1 MTTREDATNS
11 KPRAKAQKQGTYT
24 PTLCGYI
31 DVNGRVTVHSDP
43 EVRPLVDAYFHST
56 IESLESTPIANW
68 PHGSAIW
75 QLVTPVFRVHGGT
88 QSIPDDIRRQ
98 WFKDAEES
106 IRGLR
111 NANNTSPYT
120 LAKCREVGGH
130 SWQFRATF
138 TAVPHESASA
148 ITKTLDLA
156 GETGHTSTGDNR
168 NQEPDEMPHCDQDD
182 NSSNQRLLTAV
193 DNLKQVIDSAETA
206 FQAGDGAQFGTLCDE
221 YTKAAKSLAAVL
233 LEERVKRSFIGKID
247 PETGKST
254 ESLADKITHAQ
265 QIRDFLSPWN
275 FGFALNGGRAQIQ
288 GYNNGGPLGNFR
300 LVPYGGKMAVA
311 ETARWETVKKVLLSP
326 TLVEVTEEI
335 YRSPQR

>member
-1 MTTREDATNS
+1 MTTKENATNRQR
-11 KPRAKAQKQGTYT
+11 RAKTQKRGTYA

-31 DVNGRVTVHSDP
+31 DVSGHVTVHSDA
-43 EVRPLVDAYFHST
+43 EVSPLVDAYFHST
-56 IESLESTPIANW
+56 IESLESTPITNW

-75 QLVTPVFRVHGGT
+75 QLVTPVFLVQGGN

-106 IRGLR
+106 VRDLR
-111 NANNTSPYT
+111 NASKASPYF
-120 LAKCREVGGH
+120 LSERREVGGH
-130 SWQFRATF
+130 GWQFRATF
-138 TAVPHESASA
+138 TAVPHESVSA
-148 ITKTLDLA
+148 IPKTLDLV
-156 GETGHTSTGDNR
+156 GETGHTSSGDNR
-168 NQEPDEMPHCDQDD
+168 RLEPDEMTHCNQGE
-182 NSSNQRLLTAV
+182 NSRNQRLLAAAA
-193 DNLKQVIDSAETA
+193 NLKQVIDTAEST
-206 FQAGDGAQFGTLCDE
+206 FHVGDEAQFGTLCDE
-221 YTKAAKSLAAVL
+221 YTKAAKTMAAIL
-233 LEERVKRSFIGKID
+233 LEERVRRSFMGKID

-275 FGFALNGGRAQIQ
+275 FGFALNEGRAQIQ

-300 LVPYGGKMAVA
+300 LVPYGGKVAVA